1 MRQSA
6 TERMFRVGTIYYTNK
21 SNKKKK
27 KKKPACKSSLTHH
40 ITTLGS
46 QDTTNTTTCQ
56 VTSINAIYLFQN
68 SFSLTQTTFI
78 RLLCLS
84 WASIE
89 LRASPLPLII
99 PSSSSELLPEQ
110 PTITTTTT
118 TRALLLTYF
127 TAAPKLAQSG
137 GKRERERERENE
149 QRTIWVVH
157 GGVLD
162 NQDKIH

>member
-118 TRALLLTYF
+118 TRALLLT
-127 TAAPKLAQSG
+127 LLQHRNLHNWV
-137 GKRERERERENE
+137 GKEKEREWTENNLSCPWWCA
-149 QRTIWVVH
+149 R
-157 GGVLD
+157 
-162 NQDKIH
+162 

>member
-21 SNKKKK
+21 SNNKKKK
-27 KKKPACKSSLTHH
+27 KKTCLQKLRSLTHN
-40 ITTLGS
+40 ITTSPLWVPKL
-46 QDTTNTTTCQ
+46 QPTRQ
-56 VTSINAIYLFQN
+56 LVKLLILNAIYSFQTPFLWQKQH
-68 SFSLTQTTFI
+68 SFGCFV
-78 RLLCLS
+78 

-118 TRALLLTYF
+118 TAALLLT
-127 TAAPKLAQSG
+127 LLQHRNLHNRV
-137 GKRERERERENE
+137 GKEKERERER
-149 QRTIWVVH
+149 
-157 GGVLD
+157 
-162 NQDKIH
+162 